1 MLYLIGLGLWDEKDV
16 SAKGIETTKSCDS
29 VCLEQYTGIWHG
41 NIAALE
47 KTIGKKIS
55 VLPREK
61 VESDFLINEARSKK
75 IALLIPG
82 DPLAATTHF
91 ELFHECRKQNIECI
105 VIHSSSIYTAV
116 ALTGLQLY
124 KFGRAT
130 TFVKPQKS
138 YSPESSYDVIAE
150 NKKSGLHT
158 LVLLDTAE
166 GGMTIKEGIEL
177 LQIMEEKRKEGLLDG
192 KIIAAA
198 NLGSNEPLIKYG
210 FAAELHINEKPA
222 VIIIPGKLNFKE
234 EEALELWK

>member
-16 SAKGIETTKSCDS
+16 SLKGIDAAKTCDA
-29 VCLEQYTGIWHG
+29 VYLEQYTGIWHG
-41 NIAALE
+41 NLGKLE
-47 KTIGKKIS
+47 SSIGKNIS
-55 VLPREK
+55 ILDREN
-61 VESDFLINEARSKK
+61 VESDFLVKEAENKD
-75 IALLIPG
+75 IGLLIPG

-91 ELFHECRKQNIECI
+91 QLFMDTRNAGVEC
-105 VIHSSSIYTAV
+105 VVVHSSSIYTAV

-130 TFVKPQKS
+130 TLAKPQKS
-138 YSPESSYDVIAE
+138 YSPESPYDVIAE

-166 GGMTIKEGIEL
+166 GGMTVKEGIEL
-177 LQIMEEKRKEGLLDG
+177 LQIMEEKRKEGLLDD

-198 NLGSNEPLIKYG
+198 NLGSNEPLVKYG
-210 FAAELHINEKPA
+210 FANELLLDEKPA